1 MLFIMISL
9 IVDTQGWGVSPR
21 GAGYLFGS
29 DVVAQ
34 FNTAN
39 DIDMICRAH
48 QLVMEGYKWHFNET
62 VLTVWS
68 APNYCYRY
76 FFTVLYCSFYF

>member
-1 MLFIMISL
+1 MHLDLELTFF

-34 FNTAN
+34 VNK
-39 DIDMICRAH
+39 
-48 QLVMEGYKWHFNET
+48 L
-62 VLTVWS
+62 
-68 APNYCYRY
+68 CYENSIVVHGFHKYR
-76 FFTVLYCSFYF
+76 FLSVIFLA